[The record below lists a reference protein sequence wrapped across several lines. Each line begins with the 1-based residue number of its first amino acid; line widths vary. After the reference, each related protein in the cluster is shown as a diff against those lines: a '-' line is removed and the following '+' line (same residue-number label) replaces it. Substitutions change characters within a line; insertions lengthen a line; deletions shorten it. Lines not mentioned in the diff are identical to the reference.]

1 MCNRNHN
8 HSYPVR
14 VLQSLYKD
22 LETDKPK
29 KKPVNDRLSRGQTIG
44 IISDMLEGYTTK
56 QLQDMAVNNGVVRR
70 QAVKRM
76 RRREIITRL
85 ANNEYRKKRSRGH
98 FSAPSC

>member
-1 MCNRNHN
+1 
-8 HSYPVR
+8 
-14 VLQSLYKD
+14 LYKD

-56 QLQDMAVNNGVVRR
+56 QLQDMAVRNGVVRR

-76 RRREIITRL
+76 RRREIIARL
-85 ANNEYRKKRSRGH
+85 ANNEYCKKRSKGH
-98 FSAPSC
+98 FGAPSR

>member
-1 MCNRNHN
+1 MNNRNHN

-22 LETDKPK
+22 LETDKPMTVVRN
-29 KKPVNDRLSRGQTIG
+29 PNREHVIS
-44 IISDMLEGYTTK
+44 IISDMLEGYTTS

-85 ANNEYRKKRSRGH
+85 ANNEYRKKRSKGH
-98 FSAPSC
+98 FGAPSC

>member
-8 HSYPVR
+8 HGYPVR

-22 LETDKPK
+22 LETDKPTTVVRN
-29 KKPVNDRLSRGQTIG
+29 PNREHVIN

-56 QLQDMAVNNGVVRR
+56 QLQDMAVRNGVVRR

-76 RRREIITRL
+76 RRREIIARL
-85 ANNEYRKKRSRGH
+85 ANSEYRKKRSKGH
-98 FSAPSC
+98 FGAPSC